1 MPSHSVHLSAEVTRI
16 LFIRNLPYDVTS
28 STMYQIFGQYGG
40 IRQIRLCVNIRGYT
54 ATQRTPTSMRSI
66 LLHRISSPYKFH
78 RSFFFICRGDA
89 ENMKTRGTAFV
100 VYDDI
105 FDAHAAQKALTGYS
119 VDGRY
124 LTVLFFRPGK
134 TIAAKSAA
142 ESEAAEIEALK
153 AEILASRSRTAAMS

>member
-1 MPSHSVHLSAEVTRI
+1 
-16 LFIRNLPYDVTS
+16 
-28 STMYQIFGQYGG
+28 
-40 IRQIRLCVNIRGYT
+40 
-54 ATQRTPTSMRSI
+54 
-66 LLHRISSPYKFH
+66 
-78 RSFFFICRGDA
+78 
-89 ENMKTRGTAFV
+89 MKTRGTAFV

-134 TIAAKSAA
+134 TNAPKSAA